1 MEEQK
6 LELLKRGLRMI
17 GYSFSNKVLDTIL
30 NVYKV
35 VDLKLSATDLRDLS
49 IIEHDMNV
57 RYTEEIEKEKEDV

>member
-1 MEEQK
+1 MENQK